1 MNRRCLSGTALKPEA
16 PAKEFSGLRWRVRL
30 QIAQDIPRFYLALVL
45 LTAAGLLTGCGGDG
59 TPPTYTVKGKVVY
72 KATQQPVTQGT
83 VLFESAS
90 TPKVQASGEIQPDGT
105 FELASDLGKPGT
117 VAGEHRVLIQPPI
130 LEVGQ
135 KPIVQKRYTSYSTS
149 KLTATVH
156 ANNSNNITLE
166 VE

>member
-1 MNRRCLSGTALKPEA
+1 MT
-16 PAKEFSGLRWRVRL
+16 LRFV
-30 QIAQDIPRFYLALVL
+30 IAVL
-45 LTAAGLLTGCGGDG
+45 CAVALLTGCGGDG

-83 VLFESAS
+83 VLFESVS

-117 VAGEHRVLIQPPI
+117 VAGGHRVLIQPPI

-135 KPIVQKRYTSYSTS
+135 KPIVKQRYTSYATS
-149 KLTATVH
+149 QLTATIN
-156 ANNSNNITLE
+156 ANSSNNVTLE